1 MRMTTEPKP
10 VMYSITCL
18 PIRNLITESAEA
30 FGPVIQQQWLAV
42 LSFPDA
48 HLLETGAVFS
58 HSLVFPVPKTWGYP
72 VQTGCGLHSIAAK

>member
-1 MRMTTEPKP
+1 MEPKP
-10 VMYSITCL
+10 VMYPITCL
-18 PIRNLITESAEA
+18 PIRNSITESAEA

-58 HSLVFPVPKTWGYP
+58 HPLVFPVPKPGVTQCRLAVAFSP
-72 VQTGCGLHSIAAK
+72 FAAK